1 MHSWHPG
8 TSAGQLNRMASARTA
23 SYLDARAVAS
33 DGVPVRR
40 SEPSLVVRAP
50 ARSGRLGQQ
59 ELVESLHLVLD
70 LLLDFGEL
78 GDLLGVL
85 HACEQLLLNLDGR
98 LVDTHDLPELGAR
111 RSRAVHQRVGR
122 GAVDHALVRELA
134 LVRANVD
141 LGVGGLLE
149 LHEVHRDAGAR
160 ARQRTPVRLGQ
171 AAIACEVE
179 DLELRGAAAT
189 DRRGKR
195 LSAVA
200 LDRVAVEEELPQI
213 AGRLELVAERDR
225 LGVAPAEL
233 AVEERVRLRE
243 GQLVQRLL
251 VPLVRGARRR
261 ERAVRSGLLTLIEGH
276 REPLPRGHELPRTLL
291 AHPRVAAE

>member
-70 LLLDFGEL
+70 LLLDF
-78 GDLLGVL
+78 
-85 HACEQLLLNLDGR
+85 DGR
-98 LVDTHDLPELGAR
+98 LVDTHDLLELGAR

-149 LHEVHRDAGAR
+149 LHEVHRDAGA
-160 ARQRTPVRLGQ
+160 
-171 AAIACEVE
+171 
-179 DLELRGAAAT
+179 
-189 DRRGKR
+189 
-195 LSAVA
+195 
-200 LDRVAVEEELPQI
+200 
-213 AGRLELVAERDR
+213 
-225 LGVAPAEL
+225 
-233 AVEERVRLRE
+233 
-243 GQLVQRLL
+243 
-251 VPLVRGARRR
+251 
-261 ERAVRSGLLTLIEGH
+261 
-276 REPLPRGHELPRTLL
+276 
-291 AHPRVAAE
+291 